1 MFEAVFSCVCSR
13 LTFRCYYTRYRLD
26 LNYPPSAKECFV
38 GDEDTLA
45 VQVDDRKVEIYKYDQ
60 FDGNYLMIQDPIED
74 YQMESVSFD
83 NDYLVYST
91 NDYYCPRRFYV
102 YRRRETYQPYIL
114 QQSVN
119 ITNSSACSPPT
130 MWPTSERFTLPT
142 YSPTITPK
150 PTTSPRPTN
159 PPVTGPTFP
168 PVTWPTYQPGT
179 DPLGTTPTVEAREER
194 RELFHIVRT
203 GFEASI
209 FHDGDLLVTR
219 GDNRTD
225 VYVKRQDD
233 GYWEW
238 ALALGRPYRGYHASG
253 RRLLATAYNTST
265 EEDEIYY
272 FDVEDCEPSP
282 THMPSLSQAPT
293 SSTYPSPVPTVTG
306 TFGYTPVGGGIWK
319 TLIPTEGV
327 YRCEDPWF
335 DAPPSTSKS
344 PLSSPTE
351 TCYWIDITIA
361 FDDEPS
367 LISWDVQRVNYSGD
381 NKVLMISKGGA
392 DDAYQ
397 LRDESIC
404 VEEGLYQFT
413 IYGKGGIRYPGY
425 YNVTSY
431 GDLIARGGKF
441 DCSENVTFPIPLTAA
456 PSTMPSETLL
466 RA

>member
-13 LTFRCYYTRYRLD
+13 LTFRCYYTRNRLD

-91 NDYYCPRRFYV
+91 NDYDCPRRFYV

-150 PTTSPRPTN
+150 PRPTYSPTITPKPTTSPRPTN

-179 DPLGTTPTVEAREER
+179 DPLGTTPTEEAREER

-306 TFGYTPVGGGIWK
+306 TFGYTPTAGGVWM
-319 TLIPTEGV
+319 TMIPTEGV
-327 YRCEDPWF
+327 YRCEDPWL
-335 DAPPSTSKS
+335 DVPPSTSKS

-367 LISWDVQRVNYSGD
+367 LISWDVQRVKNSGD
-381 NKVLMISKGGA
+381 NKVLMVSKGGA

-441 DCSENVTFPIPLTAA
+441 DCSENVTFPIP
-456 PSTMPSETLL
+456 
-466 RA
+466 

>member
-1 MFEAVFSCVCSR
+1 MCIR
-13 LTFRCYYTRYRLD
+13 LTFHCYYTRNRLD

-45 VQVDDRKVEIYKYDQ
+45 VQVDDRKVEIYKYDR

-74 YQMESVSFD
+74 AQMESVSFD

-91 NDYYCPRRFYV
+91 KDDDCPRRFYV
-102 YRRRETYQPYIL
+102 YRRRETHQPYIL
-114 QQSVN
+114 QQSINV
-119 ITNSSACSPPT
+119 TNSSACSSPT

-142 YSPTITPK
+142 YSPTLTPK
-150 PTTSPRPTN
+150 PTTSPRPTFPPGISP
-159 PPVTGPTFP
+159 PPVA
-168 PVTWPTYQPGT
+168 WPTYIPVPRPTDQPGT
-179 DPLGTTPTVEAREER
+179 DPPGTPTPEDAREER
-194 RELFHIVRT
+194 RELFHIERT

-209 FHDGDLLVTR
+209 FHDGDLLVAR

-253 RRLLATAYNTST
+253 RQLLATAYNIST
-265 EEDEIYY
+265 GEDEIYY

-306 TFGYTPVGGGIWK
+306 TFGYTPLAGGHWK
-319 TLIPTEGV
+319 TLIPTEGF
-327 YRCEDPWF
+327 YRCEDPWLDVQPF
-335 DAPPSTSKS
+335 MSE
-344 PLSSPTE
+344 SSE
-351 TCYWIDITIA
+351 TCFRIDITIA

-367 LISWDVQRVNYSGD
+367 LMSWDVQRVNDSGD
-381 NKVLMISKGGA
+381 NKVLMISKGA
-392 DDAYQ
+392 PNEAYQ
-397 LRDESIC
+397 LREESLC
-404 VEEGLYQFT
+404 VEEGVYKFT
-413 IYGKGGIRYPGY
+413 IYDSGGGIRYPGY
-425 YNVTSY
+425 YNVTSN

-441 DCSENVTFPIPLTAA
+441 KCSENVTFPIP
-456 PSTMPSETLL
+456 
-466 RA
+466 